1 MVKVSLLF
9 ISVCTLFCFMI
20 PGFILRKTGL
30 ANDSFAKNLS
40 VFVLYVAQ
48 VAMLLHGFILEFDA
62 EVFKGICWVFLLAL
76 ISHSLFY
83 ILARRLFQKAP
94 DKIRRVLQFGII
106 FSNAGYMGI
115 PVINDVFGEEY
126 TIYATVY
133 IVWFNVFAFSL
144 GRLIYTND
152 KKYISLKE
160 IIVNPAVIPIL
171 IGLVIYLSGAGGWVQ
186 ARLAPGNTDLLS
198 ESVQIFY
205 NVLTVLKNTVAP
217 ASMIVIG
224 ARLADINF
232 RGMLKDKYMYPFI
245 LIRLFLFPALMWAV
259 MKLLMLA
266 GILTDITAMSVV
278 LILSSTPAAAIT
290 TMFAEL
296 YDGDA
301 PYAGKLVALSTLCSL
316 FSMPLVAMLLY
327 I

>member
-1 MVKVSLLF
+1 MVKVSVLF

-20 PGFILRKTGL
+20 PGFILRKVRL

-76 ISHSLFY
+76 VSHSLFY
-83 ILARRLFQKAP
+83 ILSRRLFRKAP

-115 PVINDVFGEEY
+115 PVISDVFGEEY
-126 TIYATVY
+126 AIYATVY

-171 IGLVIYLSGAGGWVQ
+171 IGLIIYLSGAGGWLQ
-186 ARLAPGNTDLLS
+186 ARLAPENTDFLS
-198 ESVQIFY
+198 EAVQILY
-205 NVLTVLKNTVAP
+205 NVLTILKNTVAP

-224 ARLADINF
+224 VRLADISF
-232 RGMLKDKYMYPFI
+232 RGILKDKYMYPFI
-245 LIRLFLFPALMWAV
+245 LVRLFLFPALMWAV
-259 MKLLMLA
+259 MKLLMLS
-266 GILTDITAMSVV
+266 GLFTDITAMSVV

-301 PYAGKLVALSTLCSL
+301 PYAGKLVALSTLLSL

>member
-266 GILTDITAMSVV
+266 GIFTDITAMSVV

>member
-76 ISHSLFY
+76 ISQSLFY

-266 GILTDITAMSVV
+266 GIFTDITAMSVV